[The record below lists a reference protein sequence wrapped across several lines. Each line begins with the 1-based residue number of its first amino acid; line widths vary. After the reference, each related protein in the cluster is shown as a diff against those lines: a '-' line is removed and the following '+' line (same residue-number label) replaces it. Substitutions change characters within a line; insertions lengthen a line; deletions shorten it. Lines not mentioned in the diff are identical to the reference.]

1 MIVTIMAKKQNYLCV
16 DLTTHMKQDDL
27 HVLDSRRG
35 TLFRNEE
42 DKFTFTESGA
52 HGQHTQPWKHWAL
65 IERSKNGKVSANDS
79 HIKVEFYFHHEDYT
93 DGRDLA
99 DQLATQIE
107 QIGETLCD
115 TDLEKM
121 VVSIRELK
129 DQKSKN

>member
-1 MIVTIMAKKQNYLCV
+1 MAKKQVNLCV
-16 DLTTHMKQDDL
+16 DLTTVMKNEDL
-27 HVLDSRRG
+27 QVLESRKG

-42 DKFTFTESGA
+42 DKFTFTERGA
-52 HGQHTQPWKHWAL
+52 RGQNTKPWKHWAL

-107 QIGETLCD
+107 QMGETLCE
-115 TDLEKM
+115 TDLEK
-121 VVSIRELK
+121 VVAGIEALK
-129 DQKSKN
+129 K

>member
-1 MIVTIMAKKQNYLCV
+1 MAKKQVNLCV
-16 DLTTHMKQDDL
+16 DLTTVMKNEDL
-27 HVLDSRRG
+27 QVLESRKG

-42 DKFTFTESGA
+42 DKFTFTERGA
-52 HGQHTQPWKHWAL
+52 RGQNTKPWKHWAL

-107 QIGETLCD
+107 QMGETLCE
-115 TDLEKM
+115 TDLEK
-121 VVSIRELK
+121 VVAGIEALK
-129 DQKSKN
+129 